1 MKLNRCLTG
10 KCCSV
15 ILAILSVLCI
25 AQVSCGQTPK
35 PLLDKA
41 QALRDVKVK
50 SVYGGKEVVS
60 DEGRFRIVFPDK
72 SVEIYDEVIS
82 LHGFQLRIGKTKWSM
97 LYSDLDYSINDN
109 TQAREKY
116 HRSVEAVTWNG
127 SKLIRQND
135 VVLNGKLGD
144 EVIFSKEQS
153 KTFIRSFIVNN
164 RLYSVSVDI
173 KDSADESS
181 EIPKDIQQF
190 FDSFT
195 FWLS

>member
-35 PLLDKA
+35 PLIDKA

-116 HRSVEAVTWNG
+116 HRSSEAVTGNG
-127 SKLIRQND
+127 SKLIRQNM
-135 VVLNGKLGD
+135 LCSMENWAKSQFSLKNNLKLSSG
-144 EVIFSKEQS
+144 
-153 KTFIRSFIVNN
+153 
-164 RLYSVSVDI
+164 YSSLI
-173 KDSADESS
+173 
-181 EIPKDIQQF
+181 IGCIQ
-190 FDSFT
+190 
-195 FWLS
+195 